1 MQARAPSL
9 GSSAFVVLWRAEA
22 KNRTRGVVHMAVV
35 FLTLIL
41 TVVPWTLRNKQ
52 VSGHFVPIS
61 TNLGINLLVG
71 HEPSATGRY
80 SDDADYWQMVR
91 DSGR

>member
-1 MQARAPSL
+1 M
-9 GSSAFVVLWRAEA
+9 
-22 KNRTRGVVHMAVV
+22 
-35 FLTLIL
+35 
-41 TVVPWTLRNKQ
+41 
-52 VSGHFVPIS
+52 PIS

-91 DSGR
+91 EIAGGEEDPVLRDALVARHALQGVVAQPLRTVRLAAIKVVSLWIPSDRTHLSFG